1 MSDID
6 NDLNKQL
13 LSGKNSRNLSGTKN
27 SFRSAAKE
35 IINEPKIREGRL
47 PSQNQMSKRKTVLG
61 VKPEGTQLIE
71 GEKTLSKRGSI
82 DMNLINQQK
91 ERDELQQNENIIPDR
106 NTNLNK
112 TNNNIGDVKYKQDV
126 LTKQAIDEI
135 KDNIEMFKMDIN
147 KYVNELREEQEKIE
161 LGDVK
166 EEIKILE
173 DTLTKD
179 LKETKEQNETDYRII
194 KESFIQFKEEVFQII
209 NKIVKNNELK
219 IEALYNE
226 IKAYEEE
233 VNKRFV
239 QLSDRQE
246 EYINTLKLILETTK
260 DKTTKH
266 LVKQFLVDDE
276 DVYMNNKARFEKE
289 FNERREKERKKL
301 EEKEKQLLAVRL
313 KAQEKQLEREE
324 AEEGELQEL
333 KNEAQNR
340 EKTLMQRKEEQLIKK
355 YEELQ
360 KRRDEEEYERQMK
373 MEEDLLNYYNNKERE
388 EYKKKLEFMKNQARF
403 ARKRNENN
411 PPPQVNNNVVVEQ
424 QPQKQQNIPQIRNVI
439 NPPNIEQQ
447 LQREKQS
454 SESMSYIEK
463 SSIKSRKRK
472 PRHREREK
480 DSITEIKEQPEKE
493 SYRTTK
499 KTETKPPSKKEEEKQ
514 EEKEQ
519 EEVVPHI
526 DDIKPEEIQAI
537 TNNESPEM
545 LSLKQFVQLYTP
557 GEYDF
562 KRFVKNAC
570 KNSIID
576 ILKCTSFE
584 EVLRIEVRSERS
596 SEGYTLTQSQTE
608 LERQKKNL
616 SFTINLIN
624 QKIENLFTDLS
635 EHISEDNITYE
646 MQQFFKFV
654 SSKDNFVPYSF
665 YSLFELSRLSSAN
678 GYIKNVT
685 SNQKKMMAGIY
696 IVLKILVYYYMM
708 EYNFIRKEDK
718 DKIDADTKLN
728 LKLISSIIYHQLI
741 KMIKSVCKIMT
752 KIADPRKKR
761 NEQLNISRDIRLF
774 IEKVEKNF
782 IKGDPD
788 TNENIIEYMELKLYQ
803 PKDFQKYTDGVKKTK
818 FSLSKVIF
826 DFINKFYN
834 FMESS

>member
-82 DMNLINQQK
+82 DINLINQQK
-91 ERDELQQNENIIPDR
+91 ERNELQQSENIIPDR
-106 NTNLNK
+106 NTNLNN
-112 TNNNIGDVKYKQDV
+112 TNNNIGNVTYKQDV

-166 EEIKILE
+166 EEIKVLE

-179 LKETKEQNETDYRII
+179 LKDTKEQNETDYRII

-260 DKTTKH
+260 DKTTKR

-276 DVYMNNKARFEKE
+276 DVYLNNKARFEKE

-388 EYKKKLEFMKNQARF
+388 EYKKKLEFMKNQARI
-403 ARKRNENN
+403 ARKRNDNI
-411 PPPQVNNNVVVEQ
+411 PPQQVNNNVVVEQ

-480 DSITEIKEQPEKE
+480 ESFSEIREQPEKE
-493 SYRTTK
+493 SHRTTK
-499 KTETKPPSKKEEEKQ
+499 KTETKPPSKKEEEK
-514 EEKEQ
+514 
-519 EEVVPHI
+519 EEVVQPI
-526 DDIKPEEIQAI
+526 VDIKPEEIQAI
-537 TNNESPEM
+537 TNNESPQM

-576 ILKCTSFE
+576 ILKSQSFGD
-584 EVLRIEVRSERS
+584 VLRIEIRSERS

-616 SFTINLIN
+616 NFTINIIN

-635 EHISEDNITYE
+635 EHISEDNITNE

-654 SSKDNFVPYSF
+654 SSNDNFVPYSF
-665 YSLFELSRLSSAN
+665 YSLFELSRLSTAN

-685 SNQKKMMAGIY
+685 SNQKKMMVGIY

-708 EYNFIRKEDK
+708 EYNFVLEKDK
-718 DKIDADTKLN
+718 DKIDSDTKLN
-728 LKLISSIIYHQLI
+728 LKLVSSIIYHQLI

>member
-82 DMNLINQQK
+82 DINLINQQK
-91 ERDELQQNENIIPDR
+91 ERNELQQSENIIPDR
-106 NTNLNK
+106 NTNLNN
-112 TNNNIGDVKYKQDV
+112 TNNNIGNVTYKQDV

-166 EEIKILE
+166 EEIKVLE

-179 LKETKEQNETDYRII
+179 LKDTKEQNETDYRII

-260 DKTTKH
+260 DKTTKR

-276 DVYMNNKARFEKE
+276 DVYLNNKARFEKE

-333 KNEAQNR
+333 KSEAQNK

-388 EYKKKLEFMKNQARF
+388 EYKKKLEFMKNQARI
-403 ARKRNENN
+403 ARKRNDNI
-411 PPPQVNNNVVVEQ
+411 PPQQVNNNVVVEQ

-480 DSITEIKEQPEKE
+480 ESFSEIREQPEKE
-493 SYRTTK
+493 SHRTTK
-499 KTETKPPSKKEEEKQ
+499 KTETKPPSKKEEEK
-514 EEKEQ
+514 
-519 EEVVPHI
+519 EEVVQPI
-526 DDIKPEEIQAI
+526 VDIKPEEIQAI
-537 TNNESPEM
+537 TNNESPQM

-576 ILKCTSFE
+576 ILKSQSFGD
-584 EVLRIEVRSERS
+584 VLRIEIRSERS

-616 SFTINLIN
+616 NFTINIIN

-635 EHISEDNITYE
+635 EHISEDNITNE

-654 SSKDNFVPYSF
+654 SSNDNFVPYSF
-665 YSLFELSRLSSAN
+665 YSLFELSRLSTAN

-685 SNQKKMMAGIY
+685 SNQKKMMVGIY

-708 EYNFIRKEDK
+708 EYNFVLEKDK
-718 DKIDADTKLN
+718 DKIDSDTKLN
-728 LKLISSIIYHQLI
+728 LKLVSSIIYHQLI